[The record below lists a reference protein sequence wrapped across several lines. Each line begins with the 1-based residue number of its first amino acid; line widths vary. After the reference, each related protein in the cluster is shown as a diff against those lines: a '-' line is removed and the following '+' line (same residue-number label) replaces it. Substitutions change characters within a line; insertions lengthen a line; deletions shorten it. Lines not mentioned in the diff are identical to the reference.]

1 MADKIIAKIQ
11 DIPKLSDKEL
21 ERYLEAGE
29 FHETGHEFAL
39 QEYNRRKLAA
49 IAKSHWTLTP
59 TFIVAVAALVVAG
72 LAAYFLYLSIPKEA
86 QPSALSQPFQTELN
100 SQKTNAQPA
109 PTTKPPGVIK

>member
-1 MADKIIAKIQ
+1 MADETIANIQ

-29 FHETGHEFAL
+29 FHQTGHQFAL

-49 IAKSHWTLTP
+49 ISKSHWTLTP

-72 LAAYFLYLSIPKEA
+72 LAAYFSYLSIPPAA
-86 QPSALSQPFQTELN
+86 QPSALSQQPQTQLK
-100 SQKTNAQPA
+100 SQKTDAQPTPA
-109 PTTKPPGVIK
+109 TKIPVVKK